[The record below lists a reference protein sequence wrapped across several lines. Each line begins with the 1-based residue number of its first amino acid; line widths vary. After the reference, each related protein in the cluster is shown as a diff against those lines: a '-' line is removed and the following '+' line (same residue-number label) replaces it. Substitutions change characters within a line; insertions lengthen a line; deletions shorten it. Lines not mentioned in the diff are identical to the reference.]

1 MRPLVVVILLVLSA
15 SCAPPSPR
23 PAETSPTP
31 DVQLGRPAATP
42 PPSTSPTPPPLPT
55 LATAPRD
62 AVLALTDLPPG
73 FGLAEER
80 NDSWDV
86 ICSFQCQY
94 VDGWLNFYSRTAAA
108 GIVFV
113 SSEATTWTSAD
124 AAKKATAQ
132 LLTYTVQKQQ
142 WSIEI
147 PLGQT
152 IGDESYGIRY
162 GVNTSGGQTE
172 YAVLFRAANVT
183 NYVFIRG
190 VTGTVDVSTA
200 VELAK
205 KQLARLRV

>member
-1 MRPLVVVILLVLSA
+1 MRPLVVVILLLVSA

-23 PAETSPTP
+23 PAEISPTP

-42 PPSTSPTPPPLPT
+42 APSTSPTPPPLPT

-86 ICSFQCQY
+86 ICSSYCQY
-94 VDGWLNFYSRTAAA
+94 IDGWLTFYSRSAVA

-113 SSEATTWTSAD
+113 SSEATTWASAD
-124 AAKKATAQ
+124 AAKKATAEF
-132 LLTYTVQKQQ
+132 LTYTVQKQQ
-142 WSIEI
+142 WGIEI

-152 IGDESYGIRY
+152 IGDESYGIQY

-172 YAVLFRAANVT
+172 YAVFFRAANVT
-183 NYVFIRG
+183 NWVFMRG

-200 VELAK
+200 IELAK